1 MYKWNVGMDGSYLLE
16 NTAFITSKH
25 THTHTKET
33 KLHKDVGFGTQ
44 HEEKGSP
51 QPMRKY
57 LPFT

>member
-1 MYKWNVGMDGSYLLE
+1 MERRDGPYLLE

-25 THTHTKET
+25 THTHKKET

-57 LPFT
+57 LLLT